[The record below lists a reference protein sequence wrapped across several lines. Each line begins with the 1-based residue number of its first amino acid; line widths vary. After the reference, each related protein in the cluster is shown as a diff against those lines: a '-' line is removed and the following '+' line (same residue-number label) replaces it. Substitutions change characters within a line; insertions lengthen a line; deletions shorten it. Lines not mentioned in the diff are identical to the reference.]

1 MRDDPSFRTFGDF
14 YPFYLSE
21 HANRTSRRLHFTG
34 PSLGAGLVLAALATG
49 RWWLLPVALVQGYA
63 FAWVGHF
70 CFERNRPAT
79 FRHPWFSFRGDW
91 RLWWDLLTGRAR
103 F

>member
-1 MRDDPSFRTFGDF
+1 
-14 YPFYLSE
+14 
-21 HANRTSRRLHFTG
+21 
-34 PSLGAGLVLAALATG
+34 
-49 RWWLLPVALVQGYA
+49 
-63 FAWVGHF
+63 VGHF